1 MKKLIDDGQL
11 IIKDKETARQLS
23 TYTEKKNSLT
33 TVDGKDDLISGL
45 YWVAFAFTTNEF
57 EDSDFFNINKSEED
71 EEIWGILSDIENDYY
86 LDQDFDF

>member
-45 YWVAFAFTTNEF
+45 Y
-57 EDSDFFNINKSEED
+57 
-71 EEIWGILSDIENDYY
+71 
-86 LDQDFDF
+86 